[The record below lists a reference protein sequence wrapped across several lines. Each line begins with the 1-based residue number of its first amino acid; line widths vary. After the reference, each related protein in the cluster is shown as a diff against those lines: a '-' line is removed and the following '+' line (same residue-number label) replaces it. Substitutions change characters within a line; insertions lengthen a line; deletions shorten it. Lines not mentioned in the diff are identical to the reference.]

1 MRSWDNLKK
10 VLISA
15 TPFPGMSGLESAWRE
30 AAELAADDA
39 AVANRQDA
47 LNLAA
52 ALIKLSR
59 SSKQW
64 SEPALASGLVSGSCS
79 IRLRVGRLLEWRAA
93 DRAGLSGRGPDPC
106 DAIQRLALQS
116 LSTEDLTVLAD
127 VIEPG
132 RRECEWTESEST
144 AVRALTGAFEQE
156 VRRAGY
162 RSMAEFQRHGFG
174 PASMS

>member
-1 MRSWDNLKK
+1 MVGTALFGDTPTRN
-10 VLISA
+10 VISGFGVKIQA
-15 TPFPGMSGLESAWRE
+15 SAE
-30 AAELAADDA
+30 A
-39 AVANRQDA
+39 
-47 LNLAA
+47 
-52 ALIKLSR
+52 
-59 SSKQW
+59 W
-64 SEPALASGLVSGSCS
+64 S
-79 IRLRVGRLLEWRAA
+79 
-93 DRAGLSGRGPDPC
+93 DPH